1 MMEDE
6 IKALK
11 AILDQRQTKIDEH
24 DKEIAEL
31 RTQIAVLVIKQEA
44 LIQKL
49 DGFSSGINRG
59 LWIIGGGFIA
69 AFVAWIV
76 RGGLSGG

>member
-1 MMEDE
+1 MEDE
-6 IKALK
+6 IKTLK

-49 DGFSSGINRG
+49 DGFSSSINRG

-76 RGGLSGG
+76 TGGK

>member
-1 MMEDE
+1 MEEE
-6 IKALK
+6 IQTLLGLLEKK
-11 AILDQRQTKIDEH
+11 QRQLDDHGREL
-24 DKEIAEL
+24 AEL
-31 RTQIAVLVIKQEA
+31 RTQMAVLVTKQDA

-49 DGFSSGINRG
+49 DGFSSSINRG

-76 RGGLSGG
+76 RGGLSGS